1 MKAMKKLL
9 LLLSVLFLFSSFLFN
24 NDLKLISENPN
35 DSKDSLTL
43 IFAGDIMGHSPQFQA
58 AYNPTTKT
66 YNYDIC
72 FQEVKPY
79 IEAADIAI
87 CNLEVP
93 LAGRPYSGYPNFSS
107 PDALLDG
114 LKNAGYDIMLTANNH
129 VVDRGMQG
137 LERTIKTIKSRNL
150 LHAGSYVD
158 EIQRDSLYPLV
169 VEQKGIR
176 IAFLNCTYGTNGI
189 SVVAPNKVN
198 YLDTLEIK
206 NDIIKA
212 KSKNVDFIV
221 MTVHWGTEYELEGN
235 SVQKMYADFFIRNG
249 INLVVGSHPH
259 VVQNAEIQY
268 DKDSIPI
275 PVFYSLGNSISNQR
289 KPYTDGGIL
298 LKVVIGSQYKRILST
313 SYMPVYV
320 HKGIL
325 NNVYQYHLVPTPQ
338 YFSDSANYQLNSK
351 DKNSLIFFD
360 SETRKRITNFDVFQ

>member
-1 MKAMKKLL
+1 MKKLL
-9 LLLSVLFLFSSFLFN
+9 LLFSLFVLFSSFLFN
-24 NDLKLISENPN
+24 NDLKQNPEENPN
-35 DSKDSLTL
+35 DSLTL

-58 AYNPTTKT
+58 AYNITTKT

-72 FQEVKPY
+72 FQGVKPY

-114 LKNAGYDIMLTANNH
+114 IKNAGYDIVLTANNH
-129 VVDRGMQG
+129 VVDRGKHG
-137 LERTIKTIKSRNL
+137 LERTIKIIKSRNL

-158 EIQRDSLYPLV
+158 EIQRDSLYPLIL
-169 VEQKGIR
+169 EQKDIK

-189 SVVAPNKVN
+189 SVVAPNRVN
-198 YLDTLEIK
+198 YLDTIEIK
-206 NDIIKA
+206 NDIRNAI
-212 KSKNVDFIV
+212 SKNVDFIV

-235 SVQKMYADFFIRNG
+235 PVQKKYADFFVRNG
-249 INLVVGSHPH
+249 VNLVVGSHPH
-259 VVQNAEIQY
+259 VVQNAEMLY
-268 DKDSIPI
+268 DKDSLSI

-289 KPYTDGGIL
+289 KPHTDGGIL
-298 LKVVIGSQYKRILST
+298 LKVVIGSQNKQILST

-325 NNVYQYHLVPTPQ
+325 DGVYQYHLLPTPK
-338 YFSDSANYQLNSK
+338 YLSDSANNQLNSK
-351 DKNSLIFFD
+351 DRESLIYFD

>member
-1 MKAMKKLL
+1 MKKLL
-9 LLLSVLFLFSSFLFN
+9 LLLSVLFLFNSFLFN
-24 NDLKLISENPN
+24 NNNIKQNTDNTN
-35 DSKDSLTL
+35 DSLTL

-58 AYNPTTKT
+58 AFNPTTKT

-72 FQEVKPY
+72 FQGVKPY
-79 IEAADIAI
+79 IEVPDIAI

-114 LKNAGYDIMLTANNH
+114 LKNAGYDIMFTANNH
-129 VVDRGMQG
+129 VLDRGKQG
-137 LERTIKTIKSRNL
+137 LERTIKTISKRNL

-158 EIQRDSLYPLV
+158 IIQRDSLYPLIL
-169 VEQKGIR
+169 EQKGIR

-189 SVVAPNKVN
+189 TVIEPNMVN
-198 YLDTLEIK
+198 YLDTIEIK
-206 NDIIKA
+206 KDIGKA

-221 MTVHWGTEYELEGN
+221 MTVHWGTEYELECN

-268 DKDSIPI
+268 DKDSISI

-289 KPYTDGGIL
+289 KPHTDGGIL

-325 NNVYQYHLVPTPQ
+325 NAVFQYHLVPTPQ
-338 YFSDSANYQLNSK
+338 YLNDSVCYQLNSK
-351 DKNSLIFFD
+351 DRNSLIYFD